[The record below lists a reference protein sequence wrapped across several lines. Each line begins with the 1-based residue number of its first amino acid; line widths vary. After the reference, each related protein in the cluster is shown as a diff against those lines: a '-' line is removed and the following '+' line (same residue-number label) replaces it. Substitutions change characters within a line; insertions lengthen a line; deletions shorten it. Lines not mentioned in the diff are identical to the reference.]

1 MRMLD
6 MLRAMDAFVGD
17 QDDGGAEAAHGAS
30 CACDACMDRD
40 ERLFTVWHEDDGDD
54 GGAITC
60 HKCGAPVDDDALA
73 LQTDADGRSRLAPG
87 EGIWYCR
94 DCFMAG
100 LRRVKAWIA
109 TGGAGAMGEDG
120 E

>member
-1 MRMLD
+1 MRVFN
-6 MLRAMDAFVGD
+6 MLRAMDAHVGD
-17 QDDGGAEAAHGAS
+17 QDDG
-30 CACDACMDRD
+30 
-40 ERLFTVWHEDDGDD
+40 
-54 GGAITC
+54 AILC
-60 HKCGAPVDDDALA
+60 HKCGAPVEDDALA

-109 TGGAGAMGEDG
+109 TSDVSAMGEDG